1 MVSRKQPQ
9 KTSTWACRKQPSMWV
24 GVWWSF
30 SIVCGKEKRWLRE
43 RERERDKDR
52 DKETERRERNLR
64 GRREVRLRSV
74 ILI

>member
-30 SIVCGKEKRWLRE
+30 SIVCGKEKRE
-43 RERERDKDR
+43 RERERDRDR

-64 GRREVRLRSV
+64 GRREVRLRFV

>member
-30 SIVCGKEKRWLRE
+30 SIVCGKEKRE
-43 RERERDKDR
+43 RERETEI
-52 DKETERRERNLR
+52 ETKRQRE
-64 GRREVRLRSV
+64 GRE
-74 ILI
+74 I

>member
-1 MVSRKQPQ
+1 
-9 KTSTWACRKQPSMWV
+9 MWQR
-24 GVWWSF
+24 
-30 SIVCGKEKRWLRE
+30 EKVAK
-43 RERERDKDR
+43 RERERDRDR

>member
-43 RERERDKDR
+43 RERETEI
-52 DKETERRERNLR
+52 ETKRQRE
-64 GRREVRLRSV
+64 GRE
-74 ILI
+74 I